1 MTEPLKKADPQIVK
15 EIAEE
20 ASALRSNRAFD
31 AATKLLHRQ
40 WYGELIDP
48 ATTGEKLA
56 EVAAKLRVLE
66 AIPAMLDHLMAD
78 HAMNLRGQNARR
90 HG

>member
-1 MTEPLKKADPQIVK
+1 MTEELKKSDPQIVK
-15 EIAEE
+15 ELAAE
-20 ASALRSNRAFD
+20 ARLLRDNRAFD
-31 AATKLLHRQ
+31 AAIKLLHRQ
-40 WYGELIDP
+40 WYGELINP
-48 ATTGEKLA
+48 ATTGEKLS